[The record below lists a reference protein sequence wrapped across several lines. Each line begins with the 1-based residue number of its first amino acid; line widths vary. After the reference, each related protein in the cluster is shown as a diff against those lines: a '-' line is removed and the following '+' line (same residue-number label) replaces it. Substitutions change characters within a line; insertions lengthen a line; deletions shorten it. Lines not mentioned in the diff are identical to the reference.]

1 MKPPDLSAV
10 LKLAHGRVPEPPDHS
25 AGSPALRNGAGGRGK
40 QGRGAAAGL
49 RIREHSYLS
58 AEGYARLYG
67 IVAGLI
73 DASPEGLAYNDD
85 VAAAAVQRLELC
97 DLEAI
102 VMDWLEG
109 RGNEGLLL

>member
-1 MKPPDLSAV
+1 LKPPDLSAV

-25 AGSPALRNGAGGRGK
+25 AGSPALEMERVAEENRVED
-40 QGRGAAAGL
+40 L
-49 RIREHSYLS
+49 RATNREHSYLS